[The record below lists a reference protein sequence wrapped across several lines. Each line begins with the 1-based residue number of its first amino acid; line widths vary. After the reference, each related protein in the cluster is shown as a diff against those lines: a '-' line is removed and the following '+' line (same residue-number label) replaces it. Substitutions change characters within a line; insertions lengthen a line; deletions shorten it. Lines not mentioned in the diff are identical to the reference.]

1 MYKFGK
7 FVIGNLK
14 NGSNRKKYHIND
26 DIKSNELC
34 LLRPDTGNVIC
45 PSHMSLSTNGIWK
58 GQNYIPLDRP
68 SKHVYLVPKR
78 CVEWKS
84 SYPTTRVFYKTL
96 MFTLKMQATND
107 EELGY
112 FKHYTYI
119 FLFKL

>member
-1 MYKFGK
+1 MNNFLIIEISEG
-7 FVIGNLK
+7 VL
-14 NGSNRKKYHIND
+14 SNKKRHVED
-26 DIKSNELC
+26 EIKSNVLC
-34 LLRPDTGNVIC
+34 ILRPDTGNVMC
-45 PSHMSLSTNGIWK
+45 PSHVASNTHGIWK

-112 FKHYTYI
+112 F
-119 FLFKL
+119 